1 MATRPPRLSFRL
13 DFDGGRLGPGKV
25 ELLEHIARE
34 RSIAAAARAMG
45 MSYKRAWALVDT
57 MNRLFREPV
66 VTTQPGRNTAGA
78 TEVTTFG
85 RRVVALYRAAER
97 QAAGAAADAIGE
109 LTAATR
115 PTTQR
120 PAAPARRRPPRSARP
135 SASTSRGRAPRT

>member
-1 MATRPPRLSFRL
+1 MADRSPRLSIRI

-57 MNRLFREPV
+57 MNQLFREPV

-78 TEVTTFG
+78 TEVTAFG
-85 RRVVALYRAAER
+85 RRVVALYRATER
-97 QAAGAAADAIGE
+97 GAAAGAAAPIAE
-109 LTAATR
+109 LTAAA
-115 PTTQR
+115 R
-120 PAAPARRRPPRSARP
+120 PAVRRTPARTARRSA
-135 SASTSRGRAPRT
+135 

>member
-1 MATRPPRLSFRL
+1 MAKRPPRLSIRL
-13 DFDGGRLGPGKV
+13 DFEGGRLGPGKI

-45 MSYKRAWALVDT
+45 MSYKRAWELVDT

-78 TEVTTFG
+78 TEVTDFG
-85 RRVVALYRAAER
+85 SRVVALYRTALRRAAT
-97 QAAGAAADAIGE
+97 AADAAIAE

-115 PTTQR
+115 P
-120 PAAPARRRPPRSARP
+120 AARRRSPLAARRRPGPPRGSSAK
-135 SASTSRGRAPRT
+135 

>member
-1 MATRPPRLSFRL
+1 MASRSPRLSIRI

-57 MNRLFREPV
+57 MNQLFREPV

-78 TEVTTFG
+78 TEVTAFG
-85 RRVVALYRAAER
+85 RRIVALYRAAER
-97 QAAGAAADAIGE
+97 RAAAGAAAAIGE

-115 PTTQR
+115 P
-120 PAAPARRRPPRSARP
+120 AARRTSPRTARRSA
-135 SASTSRGRAPRT
+135 